1 MKSSP
6 VGTTQQVTSTRDR
19 VLSAALEVFGRKGFN
34 GATTRE
40 IARQAGVNEVT
51 LFRYFGSKEALFASV
66 IEERSP
72 LVQIRRTISID
83 ADTSIDDLLIHNV
96 KAVLE
101 ALRANKHL
109 YMVLLGDAWRIP
121 KTRAMINDLA
131 IQRGMS
137 LVSGFIEAQME
148 VGRLRKMDPVLAG
161 RALMGMVQLYFL
173 MNELLLDR
181 KIDPEEDERVVR
193 GFVSI
198 FLDGTRQGGE

>member
-148 VGRLRKMDPVLAG
+148 VGRLR
-161 RALMGMVQLYFL
+161 
-173 MNELLLDR
+173 
-181 KIDPEEDERVVR
+181 
-193 GFVSI
+193 
-198 FLDGTRQGGE
+198 